1 MHMTEHVQDIRNL
14 DRGGLKPRGC
24 SHCNENEG
32 GREIVG
38 GAVTAE
44 LSDSGARADN
54 EFLDVPQV
62 ARYLNVS
69 KSMVYK
75 MVETR
80 QIHAIRLGRLV
91 RIRRCDLEQAIR
103 DLSHQ

>member
-1 MHMTEHVQDIRNL
+1 MGEQIQDIRNL
-14 DRGGLKPRGC
+14 DRGKPKPR
-24 SHCNENEG
+24 SRDYCNENKG
-32 GREIVG
+32 DREVVG
-38 GAVTAE
+38 GITTTE
-44 LSDSGARADN
+44 RSGSDARADG

-62 ARYLNVS
+62 AKYLNVS

-80 QIHAIRLGRLV
+80 QIHAIRVGRLV